1 MGRRAPIDRPAA
13 CRRCR
18 PRSRPLLEL
27 HEGCRVD
34 PFAAVYAFSDETVSA
49 ELRLAAM
56 KRERE
61 PSSKAYRQDRFENTE
76 RTAKETIEAEQRARR
91 EKTKRLKELR
101 LSQQGSKEPSP
112 R

>member
-1 MGRRAPIDRPAA
+1 MRGEIVVGRLQQASAARSGRSIDGRL
-13 CRRCR
+13 RI
-18 PRSRPLLEL
+18 S
-27 HEGCRVD
+27 H
-34 PFAAVYAFSDETVSA
+34 ETVFA
-49 ELRLAAM
+49 DLRLAAM

-76 RTAKETIEAEQRARR
+76 RAAKETIEAEQRARR

-101 LSQQGSKEPSP
+101 LSKQSDKDPAP